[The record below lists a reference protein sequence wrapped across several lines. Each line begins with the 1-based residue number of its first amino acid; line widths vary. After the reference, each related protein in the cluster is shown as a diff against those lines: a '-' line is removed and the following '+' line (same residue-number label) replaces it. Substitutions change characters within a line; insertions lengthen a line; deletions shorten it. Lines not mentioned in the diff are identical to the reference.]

1 MSVKVENLE
10 KNMAKLTVEVDNAEF
25 LKAIDVAYKKNR
37 NKFNLPGF
45 RKGKA
50 PKEMIMKMY
59 GPQVFFEDALNEILD
74 KTYPEAAKESGLEI
88 VSRPEIGVEQIGMD
102 QNVIYT
108 ATVAV
113 KPEVTL
119 GEYKGVTVEKAE
131 TTVSAKEVNEKLAA
145 ELEKNAR
152 VVEVER
158 EIKKD
163 DIANI
168 DFVGSV
174 DGVEFEGGKGEDYP
188 LTIGS
193 GTFIPGF
200 EDQLIGAKKGEKLEV
215 NVTFPESYPNNPDL
229 AGKPAVFDVTVNKVS
244 TMPELTDQWVKEH
257 AEDMGSKASD
267 VASFR
272 VEQQA
277 LLQAQV
283 DYQYNNTIQQDALQ
297 QIVDTSEITVS
308 DAMQKYAEDYVISQ
322 EVSTAKQYGHGL
334 ADMLNMYGMSV
345 DDFKEEISS
354 YATDYAKQRMVVAAI
369 ANEQGIKSSDQ
380 LIDELAVELSGLA
393 GKELNKI
400 QLIEQYGGDAVKDE
414 AVNKAVLDYVQ
425 TQVKVVETT
434 ETSAA
439 ATEAA
444 AETTVADE
452 TTAEAAEETTA
463 AQG

>member
-1 MSVKVENLE
+1 MKKNRLILTAAVAVSVMALAACGSSNKTPEATTAAAAEATEASASDTATASQLSADDPEIQALEATEVPELPKFSDMGTVKLCDLTGITVETSP
-10 KNMAKLTVEVDNAEF
+10 KLTVDEDMVNSQ
-25 LKAIDVAYKKNR
+25 IDYLRKNY
-37 NKFNLPGF
+37 LT
-45 RKGKA
+45 
-50 PKEMIMKMY
+50 ET
-59 GPQVFFEDALNEILD
+59 ED
-74 KTYPEAAKESGLEI
+74 AAKEG
-88 VSRPEIGVEQIGMD
+88 D
-102 QNVIYT
+102 
-108 ATVAV
+108 TV
-113 KPEVTL
+113 
-119 GEYKGVTVEKAE
+119 
-131 TTVSAKEVNEKLAA
+131 
-145 ELEKNAR
+145 
-152 VVEVER
+152 
-158 EIKKD
+158 
-163 DIANI
+163 NI
-168 DFVGSV
+168 DFVGKM
-174 DGVEFEGGKGEDYP
+174 DGEAFDG
-188 LTIGS
+188 GS
-193 GTFIPGF
+193 GTGYDLVLGSGSFIDGF

-439 ATEAA
+439 ATEAVE
-444 AETTVADE
+444 ETTAAADE
-452 TTAEAAEETTA
+452 STAEAAEETTA

>member
-200 EDQLIGAKKGEKLEV
+200 EDQLIGHKAGETVDVK
-215 NVTFPESYPNNPDL
+215 VTFPENYGAKDL
-229 AGKPAVFDVTVNKVS
+229 AGKEALFVTTIK
-244 TMPELTDQWVKEH
+244 TVKEKQVP
-257 AEDMGSKASD
+257 AADDEFAS
-267 VASFR
+267 
-272 VEQQA
+272 
-277 LLQAQV
+277 
-283 DYQYNNTIQQDALQ
+283 
-297 QIVDTSEITVS
+297 
-308 DAMQKYAEDYVISQ
+308 
-322 EVSTAKQYGHGL
+322 EVSEFDTLDEYKKDL
-334 ADMLNMYGMSV
+334 KKTL
-345 DDFKEEISS
+345 KEEKEKA
-354 YATDYAKQRMVVAAI
+354 ATTTNERNVI
-369 ANEQGIKSSDQ
+369 A
-380 LIDELAVELSGLA
+380 
-393 GKELNKI
+393 
-400 QLIEQYGGDAVKDE
+400 
-414 AVNKAVLDYVQ
+414 
-425 TQVKVVETT
+425 KVVENASVEIPAPMLEAQLDNMLYDYQTRLAQQGIPMDQYLQIT
-434 ETSAA
+434 GQTVEQIKDQMKESAEKNLKTSLVIEAIMEKENITVAEERVDEEFKKIAEQYKMEYDDLKKTVSEEQKESMKREIAFQETIDMLVA
-439 ATEAA
+439 EANLVKAEKKSKKA
-444 AETTVADE
+444 AEDE
-452 TTAEAAEETTA
+452 EKTEE
-463 AQG
+463 

>member
-1 MSVKVENLE
+1 MKKNRLILTAAVAVSVMALAACGSSNKTPEATTAAAAEATEASASDTATASQLSADDPEIQALEATEVPELPKFSDMGKVTLCDLTGITVETSP
-10 KNMAKLTVEVDNAEF
+10 KLTVDEDMVNSQ
-25 LKAIDVAYKKNR
+25 IDYLRKNY
-37 NKFNLPGF
+37 LT
-45 RKGKA
+45 
-50 PKEMIMKMY
+50 ET
-59 GPQVFFEDALNEILD
+59 ED
-74 KTYPEAAKESGLEI
+74 AAKEG
-88 VSRPEIGVEQIGMD
+88 D
-102 QNVIYT
+102 
-108 ATVAV
+108 TV
-113 KPEVTL
+113 
-119 GEYKGVTVEKAE
+119 
-131 TTVSAKEVNEKLAA
+131 
-145 ELEKNAR
+145 
-152 VVEVER
+152 
-158 EIKKD
+158 
-163 DIANI
+163 NI
-168 DFVGSV
+168 DFVGKM
-174 DGVEFEGGKGEDYP
+174 DGEAFDG
-188 LTIGS
+188 GS
-193 GTFIPGF
+193 GTSYDLVLGSGSFIDGF

-244 TMPELTDQWVKEH
+244 TMPELTDQWVKDH

-308 DAMQKYAEDYVISQ
+308 DEMQKYAEDYVISQ
-322 EVSTAKQYGHGL
+322 EVSTAKQYGYGL

-345 DDFKEEISS
+345 DEFKEEISG

-369 ANEQGIKSSDQ
+369 ANEQGIKSSDA
-380 LIDELAVELSGLA
+380 LIDELAAELSGLA

-400 QLIEQYGGDAVKDE
+400 QLIEQYGGDAVKEE

-439 ATEAA
+439 
-444 AETTVADE
+444 
-452 TTAEAAEETTA
+452 
-463 AQG
+463 QG

>member
-1 MSVKVENLE
+1 MKKNRLILTAAVAVSVMALAACGSSNKTPEATTAAAEATEASASDTATASQLSADDPEIQALEATEVPELPKFSDMGTVKLCDLSSITVETSP
-10 KNMAKLTVEVDNAEF
+10 KLTVDEDMVNSQ
-25 LKAIDVAYKKNR
+25 IDYLRKNY
-37 NKFNLPGF
+37 LT
-45 RKGKA
+45 
-50 PKEMIMKMY
+50 ET
-59 GPQVFFEDALNEILD
+59 ED
-74 KTYPEAAKESGLEI
+74 AAKEG
-88 VSRPEIGVEQIGMD
+88 D
-102 QNVIYT
+102 
-108 ATVAV
+108 TV
-113 KPEVTL
+113 
-119 GEYKGVTVEKAE
+119 
-131 TTVSAKEVNEKLAA
+131 
-145 ELEKNAR
+145 
-152 VVEVER
+152 
-158 EIKKD
+158 
-163 DIANI
+163 NI
-168 DFVGSV
+168 DFVGKMNGEAF
-174 DGVEFEGGKGEDYP
+174 DG
-188 LTIGS
+188 GS
-193 GTFIPGF
+193 GTGYDLVLGSGNFIDGF

-345 DDFKEEISS
+345 DDFKKEISS

-439 ATEAA
+439 ATEAV

>member
-1 MSVKVENLE
+1 MKKNRLILTAAVAVSVMALAACGSSNKTPEATTAAAAEATDASASDTATASQLSADDPEIQALEATEVPELPKFSDMGTVKLCDLTGITVETSP
-10 KNMAKLTVEVDNAEF
+10 KLTVDEDMVNSQ
-25 LKAIDVAYKKNR
+25 IDYLRKNY
-37 NKFNLPGF
+37 LT
-45 RKGKA
+45 
-50 PKEMIMKMY
+50 ET
-59 GPQVFFEDALNEILD
+59 ED
-74 KTYPEAAKESGLEI
+74 AAKEG
-88 VSRPEIGVEQIGMD
+88 D
-102 QNVIYT
+102 
-108 ATVAV
+108 TV
-113 KPEVTL
+113 
-119 GEYKGVTVEKAE
+119 
-131 TTVSAKEVNEKLAA
+131 
-145 ELEKNAR
+145 
-152 VVEVER
+152 
-158 EIKKD
+158 
-163 DIANI
+163 NI
-168 DFVGSV
+168 DFVG
-174 DGVEFEGGKGEDYP
+174 KMNGEAFNG
-188 LTIGS
+188 GS
-193 GTFIPGF
+193 GTGYDLVLGSGSFIDGF

-345 DDFKEEISS
+345 DDFKKEISS

-425 TQVKVVETT
+425 TQVKVVEIT

-439 ATEAA
+439 ATEAVEETTA
-444 AETTVADE
+444 AES
-452 TTAEAAEETTA
+452 TAEAAEETTA

>member
-200 EDQLIGAKKGEKLEV
+200 EDQLNGHKAGETVDVKVTVPENYGAK
-215 NVTFPESYPNNPDL
+215 DL
-229 AGKPAVFDVTVNKVS
+229 AGKEALFVTTIK
-244 TMPELTDQWVKEH
+244 TVKEKQVP
-257 AEDMGSKASD
+257 AADDEFAS
-267 VASFR
+267 
-272 VEQQA
+272 
-277 LLQAQV
+277 
-283 DYQYNNTIQQDALQ
+283 
-297 QIVDTSEITVS
+297 
-308 DAMQKYAEDYVISQ
+308 
-322 EVSTAKQYGHGL
+322 EVSEFDTLDEYKKDL
-334 ADMLNMYGMSV
+334 KKTL
-345 DDFKEEISS
+345 KEEKEKA
-354 YATDYAKQRMVVAAI
+354 ATTTNERNVI
-369 ANEQGIKSSDQ
+369 A
-380 LIDELAVELSGLA
+380 
-393 GKELNKI
+393 
-400 QLIEQYGGDAVKDE
+400 
-414 AVNKAVLDYVQ
+414 
-425 TQVKVVETT
+425 KVVENASVEIPAPMLEAQLDNMLYDYQTRLAQQGIPMDQYLKIT
-434 ETSAA
+434 GQTVEQIKDQMKESAEKNLKTSLVIEAIMEKENITVAEERVDEEFKKIAEQYKMEYDDLKKTVSEEQKESMKREIAFQETIDMLVA
-439 ATEAA
+439 EANLVKAEKKSKKA
-444 AETTVADE
+444 AEDE
-452 TTAEAAEETTA
+452 EKTEE
-463 AQG
+463 

>member
-163 DIANI
+163 DIATI

-200 EDQLIGAKKGEKLEV
+200 EDQLIGHKAGETVDVK
-215 NVTFPESYPNNPDL
+215 VTFPENYGAKDL
-229 AGKPAVFDVTVNKVS
+229 AGKEALFVTTIK
-244 TMPELTDQWVKEH
+244 TVKEKQVP
-257 AEDMGSKASD
+257 AADDEFAS
-267 VASFR
+267 
-272 VEQQA
+272 
-277 LLQAQV
+277 
-283 DYQYNNTIQQDALQ
+283 
-297 QIVDTSEITVS
+297 
-308 DAMQKYAEDYVISQ
+308 
-322 EVSTAKQYGHGL
+322 EVSEFDTLDEYKKDL
-334 ADMLNMYGMSV
+334 KKTL
-345 DDFKEEISS
+345 KEEKEKA
-354 YATDYAKQRMVVAAI
+354 ATTTNERNVI
-369 ANEQGIKSSDQ
+369 A
-380 LIDELAVELSGLA
+380 
-393 GKELNKI
+393 
-400 QLIEQYGGDAVKDE
+400 
-414 AVNKAVLDYVQ
+414 
-425 TQVKVVETT
+425 KVVENASVEIPAPMLEAQLDNMLYDYQTRLAQQGIPMDQYLKIT
-434 ETSAA
+434 GQTVEQIKDQMKESAEKNLKTSLVIEAIMEKENITVAEERVDEEFKKIAEQYKMEYDDLKKTVSEEQKESMKREIAFQETIDMLVA
-439 ATEAA
+439 EANLVKAEKKSKKA
-444 AETTVADE
+444 AEDE
-452 TTAEAAEETTA
+452 EKTEE
-463 AQG
+463 

>member
-1 MSVKVENLE
+1 MKKNRLILTAAVAVSVMALAACGSSNKTPEATTAAAEATDASASDTATASQLSADDPEIQALEATEVPELPKFSDMGTVKLCDLSSITVETSP
-10 KNMAKLTVEVDNAEF
+10 KLTVDEDMVNSQ
-25 LKAIDVAYKKNR
+25 IDYLRKNY
-37 NKFNLPGF
+37 LT
-45 RKGKA
+45 
-50 PKEMIMKMY
+50 ET
-59 GPQVFFEDALNEILD
+59 ED
-74 KTYPEAAKESGLEI
+74 AAKEG
-88 VSRPEIGVEQIGMD
+88 D
-102 QNVIYT
+102 
-108 ATVAV
+108 TV
-113 KPEVTL
+113 
-119 GEYKGVTVEKAE
+119 
-131 TTVSAKEVNEKLAA
+131 
-145 ELEKNAR
+145 
-152 VVEVER
+152 
-158 EIKKD
+158 
-163 DIANI
+163 NI
-168 DFVGSV
+168 DFVGKM
-174 DGVEFEGGKGEDYP
+174 DGEAFNG
-188 LTIGS
+188 GS
-193 GTFIPGF
+193 GTSYDLVLGSGSFIDGF

-215 NVTFPESYPNNPDL
+215 NVTFPESDPNNPDL

-297 QIVDTSEITVS
+297 QIVDASEFTVS

-322 EVSTAKQYGHGL
+322 EVSTAKQYGYGL

>member
-1 MSVKVENLE
+1 MKKNRLILTAAVAVSVMALAACGSSNKTPEATTAAAEATEASASDTATASQLSADDPEIQALEATEVPELPKFSDMGTVKLCDLSSITVETSP
-10 KNMAKLTVEVDNAEF
+10 KLTVDEDMVNSQ
-25 LKAIDVAYKKNR
+25 IDYLRKNY
-37 NKFNLPGF
+37 LT
-45 RKGKA
+45 
-50 PKEMIMKMY
+50 ET
-59 GPQVFFEDALNEILD
+59 ED
-74 KTYPEAAKESGLEI
+74 AAKEG
-88 VSRPEIGVEQIGMD
+88 D
-102 QNVIYT
+102 
-108 ATVAV
+108 TV
-113 KPEVTL
+113 
-119 GEYKGVTVEKAE
+119 
-131 TTVSAKEVNEKLAA
+131 
-145 ELEKNAR
+145 
-152 VVEVER
+152 
-158 EIKKD
+158 
-163 DIANI
+163 NI
-168 DFVGSV
+168 DFVGKMNGEAF
-174 DGVEFEGGKGEDYP
+174 DG
-188 LTIGS
+188 GS
-193 GTFIPGF
+193 GTGYDLVLGSGNFIDSF

-439 ATEAA
+439 ATAAVEETTAA
-444 AETTVADE
+444 ADE
-452 TTAEAAEETTA
+452 STAEAAEETTA

>member
-1 MSVKVENLE
+1 MKKNRLILTAAVAVSVMALAACGSSNKTPEATTAAAAEATDASASDTATASQLSADDPEIQALEATEVPELPKFSDMGTVKLCDLTGITVETSP
-10 KNMAKLTVEVDNAEF
+10 KLTVDEDMVNSQ
-25 LKAIDVAYKKNR
+25 IDYLRKNY
-37 NKFNLPGF
+37 LT
-45 RKGKA
+45 
-50 PKEMIMKMY
+50 ET
-59 GPQVFFEDALNEILD
+59 ED
-74 KTYPEAAKESGLEI
+74 AAKEG
-88 VSRPEIGVEQIGMD
+88 D
-102 QNVIYT
+102 
-108 ATVAV
+108 TV
-113 KPEVTL
+113 
-119 GEYKGVTVEKAE
+119 
-131 TTVSAKEVNEKLAA
+131 
-145 ELEKNAR
+145 
-152 VVEVER
+152 
-158 EIKKD
+158 
-163 DIANI
+163 NI
-168 DFVGSV
+168 DFVGKM
-174 DGVEFEGGKGEDYP
+174 DGEAFNG
-188 LTIGS
+188 GS
-193 GTFIPGF
+193 GTSYDLVLGSGSFIDGF

-297 QIVDTSEITVS
+297 QIVDASEFTVS

-444 AETTVADE
+444 EETTAAE
-452 TTAEAAEETTA
+452 STAEAAEETSA

>member
-1 MSVKVENLE
+1 MKKNRLILTAAVAVSVMALAACGSSNKTPEATTAAAEATEASASDTATASQLSADDPEIQALEATEVPELPKFSDMGTVKLCDLTGITVETSP
-10 KNMAKLTVEVDNAEF
+10 KLTVDEDMVNSQ
-25 LKAIDVAYKKNR
+25 IDYLRKNY
-37 NKFNLPGF
+37 LT
-45 RKGKA
+45 
-50 PKEMIMKMY
+50 ET
-59 GPQVFFEDALNEILD
+59 ED
-74 KTYPEAAKESGLEI
+74 AAKEG
-88 VSRPEIGVEQIGMD
+88 D
-102 QNVIYT
+102 
-108 ATVAV
+108 TV
-113 KPEVTL
+113 
-119 GEYKGVTVEKAE
+119 
-131 TTVSAKEVNEKLAA
+131 
-145 ELEKNAR
+145 
-152 VVEVER
+152 
-158 EIKKD
+158 
-163 DIANI
+163 NI
-168 DFVGSV
+168 DFVGKM
-174 DGVEFEGGKGEDYP
+174 DGEAFNG
-188 LTIGS
+188 GS
-193 GTFIPGF
+193 GTGYDLVLGSGSFIDGF

-257 AEDMGSKASD
+257 AKDMGSKASD

-283 DYQYNNTIQQDALQ
+283 DYQYNNTIQQGALQ

-322 EVSTAKQYGHGL
+322 EVSTAKQYGRGL

>member
-152 VVEVER
+152 VVEVDR

-200 EDQLIGAKKGEKLEV
+200 EDQLIGHKAGETVDVK
-215 NVTFPESYPNNPDL
+215 VTFPENYGAKDL
-229 AGKPAVFDVTVNKVS
+229 AGKEALFVTTIK
-244 TMPELTDQWVKEH
+244 TVKEKQVP
-257 AEDMGSKASD
+257 AADDEFAS
-267 VASFR
+267 
-272 VEQQA
+272 
-277 LLQAQV
+277 
-283 DYQYNNTIQQDALQ
+283 
-297 QIVDTSEITVS
+297 
-308 DAMQKYAEDYVISQ
+308 
-322 EVSTAKQYGHGL
+322 EVSEFDTLDEYKKDL
-334 ADMLNMYGMSV
+334 KKTL
-345 DDFKEEISS
+345 KEEKEKA
-354 YATDYAKQRMVVAAI
+354 ATTTNERNVI
-369 ANEQGIKSSDQ
+369 A
-380 LIDELAVELSGLA
+380 
-393 GKELNKI
+393 
-400 QLIEQYGGDAVKDE
+400 
-414 AVNKAVLDYVQ
+414 
-425 TQVKVVETT
+425 KVVENASVEIPAPMLEAQLDNMLYDYQTRLAQQGIPMDQYLKIT
-434 ETSAA
+434 GQTVEQIKDQMKESAEKNLKTSLVIEAIMEKENITVAEERVDEEFKKIAEQYKMEYDDLKKTVSEEQKESMKREIAFHETIDMLVA
-439 ATEAA
+439 EANLVKAEKKSKKA
-444 AETTVADE
+444 AEDE
-452 TTAEAAEETTA
+452 EKTEE
-463 AQG
+463 

>member
-1 MSVKVENLE
+1 MKKNRLILTAAVAVSVMALAACGSSNKTPEATTAAAEATEASASDTATASQLSADDPEIQALEATEVPELPKFSDMGTVKLCDLSSITVETSP
-10 KNMAKLTVEVDNAEF
+10 KLTVDEDMVNSQ
-25 LKAIDVAYKKNR
+25 IDYLRKNY
-37 NKFNLPGF
+37 LT
-45 RKGKA
+45 
-50 PKEMIMKMY
+50 ET
-59 GPQVFFEDALNEILD
+59 ED
-74 KTYPEAAKESGLEI
+74 AAKEG
-88 VSRPEIGVEQIGMD
+88 D
-102 QNVIYT
+102 
-108 ATVAV
+108 TV
-113 KPEVTL
+113 
-119 GEYKGVTVEKAE
+119 
-131 TTVSAKEVNEKLAA
+131 
-145 ELEKNAR
+145 
-152 VVEVER
+152 
-158 EIKKD
+158 
-163 DIANI
+163 NI
-168 DFVGSV
+168 DFVGKMNGEAF
-174 DGVEFEGGKGEDYP
+174 DG
-188 LTIGS
+188 GS
-193 GTFIPGF
+193 GTGYDLVLGSGSFIDGF

-267 VASFR
+267 VDSFR

>member
-1 MSVKVENLE
+1 MKKNRLILTAAVAVSVMALAACGSSNKTPEATTAAAEATEASASDTATASQLSADDPEIQALEATEVPELPKFSDMGTVKLCDLTGITVETSP
-10 KNMAKLTVEVDNAEF
+10 KLTVDEDMVNSQ
-25 LKAIDVAYKKNR
+25 IDYLRKNY
-37 NKFNLPGF
+37 LT
-45 RKGKA
+45 
-50 PKEMIMKMY
+50 ET
-59 GPQVFFEDALNEILD
+59 ED
-74 KTYPEAAKESGLEI
+74 AAKEG
-88 VSRPEIGVEQIGMD
+88 D
-102 QNVIYT
+102 
-108 ATVAV
+108 TV
-113 KPEVTL
+113 
-119 GEYKGVTVEKAE
+119 
-131 TTVSAKEVNEKLAA
+131 
-145 ELEKNAR
+145 
-152 VVEVER
+152 
-158 EIKKD
+158 
-163 DIANI
+163 NI
-168 DFVGSV
+168 DFVGKMN
-174 DGVEFEGGKGEDYP
+174 GEAFEGGSGTGYD
-188 LTIGS
+188 LVLGS
-193 GTFIPGF
+193 GSFIDGF

-308 DAMQKYAEDYVISQ
+308 DTMQKYAEDYVISQ
-322 EVSTAKQYGHGL
+322 EVSTAKQYGSSL

-452 TTAEAAEETTA
+452 TTAEAAEETSA

>member
-1 MSVKVENLE
+1 MKKNRLILTAAVAVSVMALAACGSSNKTPEATTAAAAEATDASASDTATASQLSADDPEIQALEATEVPELPKFSDMGTVKLCDLTGITVETSP
-10 KNMAKLTVEVDNAEF
+10 KLTVDEDMVNSQ
-25 LKAIDVAYKKNR
+25 IDYLRKNY
-37 NKFNLPGF
+37 LT
-45 RKGKA
+45 
-50 PKEMIMKMY
+50 ET
-59 GPQVFFEDALNEILD
+59 ED
-74 KTYPEAAKESGLEI
+74 AAKEG
-88 VSRPEIGVEQIGMD
+88 D
-102 QNVIYT
+102 
-108 ATVAV
+108 TV
-113 KPEVTL
+113 
-119 GEYKGVTVEKAE
+119 
-131 TTVSAKEVNEKLAA
+131 
-145 ELEKNAR
+145 
-152 VVEVER
+152 
-158 EIKKD
+158 
-163 DIANI
+163 NI
-168 DFVGSV
+168 DFVGKM
-174 DGVEFEGGKGEDYP
+174 DGEAFDG
-188 LTIGS
+188 GS
-193 GTFIPGF
+193 GTSYDLVLGSGSFIDGF

-297 QIVDTSEITVS
+297 QIVDASEFTVS

-322 EVSTAKQYGHGL
+322 EVSTAKQYGYGL

-452 TTAEAAEETTA
+452 STAEAAEETSA

>member
-163 DIANI
+163 DIATI

-200 EDQLIGAKKGEKLEV
+200 EDQLIGHKAGETVDVK
-215 NVTFPESYPNNPDL
+215 VTFPENYGAKDL
-229 AGKPAVFDVTVNKVS
+229 AGKEALFVTTIKA
-244 TMPELTDQWVKEH
+244 VKEKQVP
-257 AEDMGSKASD
+257 AADDEFAS
-267 VASFR
+267 
-272 VEQQA
+272 
-277 LLQAQV
+277 
-283 DYQYNNTIQQDALQ
+283 
-297 QIVDTSEITVS
+297 
-308 DAMQKYAEDYVISQ
+308 
-322 EVSTAKQYGHGL
+322 EVSEFDTLDEYKKDL
-334 ADMLNMYGMSV
+334 KKTL
-345 DDFKEEISS
+345 KEEKEKA
-354 YATDYAKQRMVVAAI
+354 ATTTNERNVI
-369 ANEQGIKSSDQ
+369 A
-380 LIDELAVELSGLA
+380 
-393 GKELNKI
+393 
-400 QLIEQYGGDAVKDE
+400 
-414 AVNKAVLDYVQ
+414 
-425 TQVKVVETT
+425 KVVENASVEIPAPMLEAQLDNMLYDYQTRLAQQGIPMDQYLQIT
-434 ETSAA
+434 GQTVEQIKEQMKESAEKNLKTSLVI
-439 ATEAA
+439 EAIM
-444 AETTVADE
+444 EKENITVADE
-452 TTAEAAEETTA
+452 RVDEEFKKIAEQYKMEYDDLKKTVSEEQKESMKREIGFQETIDMLVAEANLVKAEKKSKKA
-463 AQG
+463 AEDEEKTEE

>member
-1 MSVKVENLE
+1 MKKNRLILTAAVAVSVMALAACGSSNKTPEATTAAAEATEASASDTATASQLSADDPEIQALEATEVPALPKFSDMGTVKLCDLTGITVETSP
-10 KNMAKLTVEVDNAEF
+10 KLTVDEDMVNSQ
-25 LKAIDVAYKKNR
+25 IDYLRKNYLTETEDPAKEGDTV
-37 NKFNLPGF
+37 NIDYVGKMD
-45 RKGKA
+45 GKA
-50 PKEMIMKMY
+50 
-59 GPQVFFEDALNEILD
+59 F
-74 KTYPEAAKESGLEI
+74 
-88 VSRPEIGVEQIGMD
+88 
-102 QNVIYT
+102 
-108 ATVAV
+108 
-113 KPEVTL
+113 
-119 GEYKGVTVEKAE
+119 
-131 TTVSAKEVNEKLAA
+131 
-145 ELEKNAR
+145 
-152 VVEVER
+152 
-158 EIKKD
+158 
-163 DIANI
+163 
-168 DFVGSV
+168 
-174 DGVEFEGGKGEDYP
+174 DG
-188 LTIGS
+188 GS
-193 GTFIPGF
+193 GTGYDLVLGSGSFIDGF

-308 DAMQKYAEDYVISQ
+308 DEMQTYAEDYVISQ
-322 EVSTAKQYGHGL
+322 EISTAKQYGYSL

-452 TTAEAAEETTA
+452 TTAEAAEETSA

>member
-1 MSVKVENLE
+1 MKKNRLILTAAVAVSVMALAACGSSNKTPEATTAAAEATEASASDTATASQLSADDPEIQALEATEVPELPKFSDMGTVKLCDLTGITVETSP
-10 KNMAKLTVEVDNAEF
+10 KLTVDEDMVNSQ
-25 LKAIDVAYKKNR
+25 IDYLRKNY
-37 NKFNLPGF
+37 LT
-45 RKGKA
+45 
-50 PKEMIMKMY
+50 ET
-59 GPQVFFEDALNEILD
+59 ED
-74 KTYPEAAKESGLEI
+74 AAKEG
-88 VSRPEIGVEQIGMD
+88 D
-102 QNVIYT
+102 
-108 ATVAV
+108 TV
-113 KPEVTL
+113 
-119 GEYKGVTVEKAE
+119 
-131 TTVSAKEVNEKLAA
+131 
-145 ELEKNAR
+145 
-152 VVEVER
+152 
-158 EIKKD
+158 
-163 DIANI
+163 NI
-168 DFVGSV
+168 DFVGKM
-174 DGVEFEGGKGEDYP
+174 DGEAFDG
-188 LTIGS
+188 GS
-193 GTFIPGF
+193 GTSYDLVLGSGSFIDGF

-297 QIVDTSEITVS
+297 QIVDTSEFTVS

-369 ANEQGIKSSDQ
+369 ANAQGIKSSDQ

-439 ATEAA
+439 ATEAVEETTA
-444 AETTVADE
+444 AES
-452 TTAEAAEETTA
+452 TAEAAEETTA

>member
-1 MSVKVENLE
+1 MKKNRLILTAAVAVSVMALAACGSSNKTPEATTAAAEATEASASDTATASQLSADDPEIQALEATEVPELPKFSDMGIVKLCDLTGITVETSP
-10 KNMAKLTVEVDNAEF
+10 KLTVDEDMVNSQ
-25 LKAIDVAYKKNR
+25 IDYLRKNY
-37 NKFNLPGF
+37 LT
-45 RKGKA
+45 
-50 PKEMIMKMY
+50 ET
-59 GPQVFFEDALNEILD
+59 ED
-74 KTYPEAAKESGLEI
+74 AAKEG
-88 VSRPEIGVEQIGMD
+88 D
-102 QNVIYT
+102 
-108 ATVAV
+108 TV
-113 KPEVTL
+113 
-119 GEYKGVTVEKAE
+119 
-131 TTVSAKEVNEKLAA
+131 
-145 ELEKNAR
+145 
-152 VVEVER
+152 
-158 EIKKD
+158 
-163 DIANI
+163 NI
-168 DFVGSV
+168 DFVGKM
-174 DGVEFEGGKGEDYP
+174 DGEAFDG
-188 LTIGS
+188 GS
-193 GTFIPGF
+193 GTGYDLVLGSGSFIDGF

-439 ATEAA
+439 VTEAA

>member
-200 EDQLIGAKKGEKLEV
+200 EDQLIGHKAGETVDVK
-215 NVTFPESYPNNPDL
+215 VTFPENYGAKDL
-229 AGKPAVFDVTVNKVS
+229 AGKEALFVTTIK
-244 TMPELTDQWVKEH
+244 TVKEKQVP
-257 AEDMGSKASD
+257 AADDEFAS
-267 VASFR
+267 
-272 VEQQA
+272 
-277 LLQAQV
+277 
-283 DYQYNNTIQQDALQ
+283 
-297 QIVDTSEITVS
+297 
-308 DAMQKYAEDYVISQ
+308 
-322 EVSTAKQYGHGL
+322 EVSEFDTLDEYKKDL
-334 ADMLNMYGMSV
+334 KKTL
-345 DDFKEEISS
+345 KEEKEKA
-354 YATDYAKQRMVVAAI
+354 ATTTNERNVI
-369 ANEQGIKSSDQ
+369 A
-380 LIDELAVELSGLA
+380 
-393 GKELNKI
+393 
-400 QLIEQYGGDAVKDE
+400 
-414 AVNKAVLDYVQ
+414 
-425 TQVKVVETT
+425 KVVENASVEIPAPMLEAQLDNMLYDYQTRLAQQGIPMDQYLKIT
-434 ETSAA
+434 GQTVEQIKDQMKESAEKNLKTSLVIEAIMEKENITVAEERVDEEFKKIAEQYKMEYDDLKKTVSEEQKESMKREIAFQETIDMLVA
-439 ATEAA
+439 EANLVKAEKKSKKA
-444 AETTVADE
+444 AEDE
-452 TTAEAAEETTA
+452 EKTEE
-463 AQG
+463 

>member
-1 MSVKVENLE
+1 MKKNRLILTAAVAVSVMALAACGSSNKTPEATTAAAEATEASASDTATASQLSADDPEIQALEATEVPELPKFSDMGTVKLCDLSSITVETSP
-10 KNMAKLTVEVDNAEF
+10 KLTVDEDMVNSQ
-25 LKAIDVAYKKNR
+25 IDYLRKNY
-37 NKFNLPGF
+37 LT
-45 RKGKA
+45 
-50 PKEMIMKMY
+50 ET
-59 GPQVFFEDALNEILD
+59 ED
-74 KTYPEAAKESGLEI
+74 AAKEG
-88 VSRPEIGVEQIGMD
+88 D
-102 QNVIYT
+102 
-108 ATVAV
+108 TV
-113 KPEVTL
+113 
-119 GEYKGVTVEKAE
+119 
-131 TTVSAKEVNEKLAA
+131 
-145 ELEKNAR
+145 
-152 VVEVER
+152 
-158 EIKKD
+158 
-163 DIANI
+163 NI
-168 DFVGSV
+168 DFVGKMNGEAF
-174 DGVEFEGGKGEDYP
+174 DG
-188 LTIGS
+188 GS
-193 GTFIPGF
+193 GTGYDLVLGSGSFIDGF

-244 TMPELTDQWVKEH
+244 TMPELTDQWVKDN

-297 QIVDTSEITVS
+297 QIVDTSEFTVS

-322 EVSTAKQYGHGL
+322 EVSTAKQYGYGL

-345 DDFKEEISS
+345 DDFKTEIAG

-369 ANEQGIKSSDQ
+369 ANEQGIKSSDT
-380 LIDELAVELSGLA
+380 LIDELAAELSGLA
-393 GKELNKI
+393 GKEMNKI
-400 QLIEQYGGDAVKDE
+400 QLIEQYGGDAVKEE

-444 AETTVADE
+444 EAETTVADE
-452 TTAEAAEETTA
+452 TIEAAEETSA

>member
-1 MSVKVENLE
+1 MKKNRLILTAAVAVSVMALAACGSSNKTPEATTAAAEATEASASDTATASQLSADDPEIQVLEATEVPELPKFSNMGTVKLCDLTGITVETSP
-10 KNMAKLTVEVDNAEF
+10 KLTVDEDMVNSQ
-25 LKAIDVAYKKNR
+25 IDYLRKNY
-37 NKFNLPGF
+37 LT
-45 RKGKA
+45 
-50 PKEMIMKMY
+50 ET
-59 GPQVFFEDALNEILD
+59 ED
-74 KTYPEAAKESGLEI
+74 AAKEG
-88 VSRPEIGVEQIGMD
+88 D
-102 QNVIYT
+102 
-108 ATVAV
+108 TV
-113 KPEVTL
+113 
-119 GEYKGVTVEKAE
+119 
-131 TTVSAKEVNEKLAA
+131 
-145 ELEKNAR
+145 
-152 VVEVER
+152 
-158 EIKKD
+158 
-163 DIANI
+163 NI
-168 DFVGSV
+168 DFVGKM
-174 DGVEFEGGKGEDYP
+174 DGEAFDG
-188 LTIGS
+188 GS
-193 GTFIPGF
+193 GTGYDLVLGSGSFIDGF

-322 EVSTAKQYGHGL
+322 EVSTAKQYGRGL

-452 TTAEAAEETTA
+452 TTAEAAEETSA

>member
-152 VVEVER
+152 VVDVDR

-200 EDQLIGAKKGEKLEV
+200 EDQLIGHKAGETVDVK
-215 NVTFPESYPNNPDL
+215 VTFPENYGAKDL
-229 AGKPAVFDVTVNKVS
+229 AGKEALFVTTIK
-244 TMPELTDQWVKEH
+244 TVKEKQVP
-257 AEDMGSKASD
+257 AADDEFAS
-267 VASFR
+267 
-272 VEQQA
+272 
-277 LLQAQV
+277 
-283 DYQYNNTIQQDALQ
+283 
-297 QIVDTSEITVS
+297 
-308 DAMQKYAEDYVISQ
+308 
-322 EVSTAKQYGHGL
+322 EVSEFDTLDEYKKDL
-334 ADMLNMYGMSV
+334 KKTL
-345 DDFKEEISS
+345 KEEKKKA
-354 YATDYAKQRMVVAAI
+354 ATTTNERNVI
-369 ANEQGIKSSDQ
+369 A
-380 LIDELAVELSGLA
+380 
-393 GKELNKI
+393 
-400 QLIEQYGGDAVKDE
+400 
-414 AVNKAVLDYVQ
+414 
-425 TQVKVVETT
+425 KVVENASVEIPAPMLEAQLDNMLYDYQTRLAQQGIPMDQYLKIT
-434 ETSAA
+434 GQTVEQIKDQMKESAEKNLKTSLVIEAIMEKENITVAEERVDEEFKKIAEQYKMEYDDLKKTVSEEQKESMKREIAFQETIDMLVA
-439 ATEAA
+439 EANLVKAEKKSKKA
-444 AETTVADE
+444 AEDE
-452 TTAEAAEETTA
+452 EKTEE
-463 AQG
+463 

>member
-200 EDQLIGAKKGEKLEV
+200 EDQLIGHKAGETVDVK
-215 NVTFPESYPNNPDL
+215 VTFPENYGAKDL
-229 AGKPAVFDVTVNKVS
+229 AGKEALFVTTIK
-244 TMPELTDQWVKEH
+244 TVKEKQIP
-257 AEDMGSKASD
+257 AADDEFAS
-267 VASFR
+267 
-272 VEQQA
+272 
-277 LLQAQV
+277 
-283 DYQYNNTIQQDALQ
+283 
-297 QIVDTSEITVS
+297 
-308 DAMQKYAEDYVISQ
+308 
-322 EVSTAKQYGHGL
+322 EVSEFDTLDEYKKDL
-334 ADMLNMYGMSV
+334 KKTL
-345 DDFKEEISS
+345 KEEKEKA
-354 YATDYAKQRMVVAAI
+354 ATTTNERNVI
-369 ANEQGIKSSDQ
+369 A
-380 LIDELAVELSGLA
+380 
-393 GKELNKI
+393 
-400 QLIEQYGGDAVKDE
+400 
-414 AVNKAVLDYVQ
+414 
-425 TQVKVVETT
+425 KVVENASVEIPAPMLEAQLDNMLYDYQTRLAQQGIPMDQYLKIT
-434 ETSAA
+434 GQTVEQIKDQMKESAEKNLKTSLVI
-439 ATEAA
+439 EAIM
-444 AETTVADE
+444 EKENITVADE
-452 TTAEAAEETTA
+452 RVDEELKKIS
-463 AQG
+463 

>member
-1 MSVKVENLE
+1 MKKNRLILTAAVAVSVMALAACGSSNKTPEATTAAAEATEASASDTATASQLSADDPEIQALEATEVPELPKFSDMGTVKLCDLTGITVETSP
-10 KNMAKLTVEVDNAEF
+10 KLTVDEDMVNSQ
-25 LKAIDVAYKKNR
+25 IDYLRKNY
-37 NKFNLPGF
+37 LT
-45 RKGKA
+45 
-50 PKEMIMKMY
+50 ET
-59 GPQVFFEDALNEILD
+59 ED
-74 KTYPEAAKESGLEI
+74 AAKEG
-88 VSRPEIGVEQIGMD
+88 D
-102 QNVIYT
+102 
-108 ATVAV
+108 TV
-113 KPEVTL
+113 
-119 GEYKGVTVEKAE
+119 
-131 TTVSAKEVNEKLAA
+131 
-145 ELEKNAR
+145 
-152 VVEVER
+152 
-158 EIKKD
+158 
-163 DIANI
+163 NI
-168 DFVGSV
+168 DFVGKMNGEAF
-174 DGVEFEGGKGEDYP
+174 DG
-188 LTIGS
+188 GS
-193 GTFIPGF
+193 GTGYDLVLGSGSFIDGF

-439 ATEAA
+439 ATEAV

>member
-25 LKAIDVAYKKNR
+25 VKAIDVAYKKNR
-37 NKFNLPGF
+37 NKFSLPGF

-50 PKEMIMKMY
+50 PKDMIMKMY

-88 VSRPEIGVEQIGMD
+88 VSRPEISVEQIGMD
-102 QNVIYT
+102 KNVIYT

-158 EIKKD
+158 EIQKD
-163 DIANI
+163 DIATI

-200 EDQLIGAKKGEKLEV
+200 EDQLIGHKAGETVDVK
-215 NVTFPESYPNNPDL
+215 VTFPENYGAKDL
-229 AGKPAVFDVTVNKVS
+229 AGKEALFVTTIKA
-244 TMPELTDQWVKEH
+244 VKEKQVP
-257 AEDMGSKASD
+257 AADDEFAS
-267 VASFR
+267 
-272 VEQQA
+272 
-277 LLQAQV
+277 
-283 DYQYNNTIQQDALQ
+283 
-297 QIVDTSEITVS
+297 
-308 DAMQKYAEDYVISQ
+308 
-322 EVSTAKQYGHGL
+322 EVSELDTLDEYKKDL
-334 ADMLNMYGMSV
+334 KKTL
-345 DDFKEEISS
+345 KEQKEKA
-354 YATDYAKQRMVVAAI
+354 ATTTNEKNVI
-369 ANEQGIKSSDQ
+369 A
-380 LIDELAVELSGLA
+380 
-393 GKELNKI
+393 
-400 QLIEQYGGDAVKDE
+400 
-414 AVNKAVLDYVQ
+414 
-425 TQVKVVETT
+425 KVVENASVEIPAPMLEAQLDNMLYDYQTRLAQQGIPMDQYLKIT
-434 ETSAA
+434 GQTVEQIKDQMKESAEKNLKTSLVI
-439 ATEAA
+439 EAIM
-444 AETTVADE
+444 EKENITVADE
-452 TTAEAAEETTA
+452 RVDEEFKKIAEQYKMEYDDLMKTVSEEQKESMKREVAFQETIDMLVAEANLVKAEKKSKKA
-463 AQG
+463 AEDEEKTEE

>member
-1 MSVKVENLE
+1 MKKNRLILTAAVAVSVMALAACGSSNKTPEATTAAAAEATDASVSDTATASQLSADDPEIQALEATEVPELPKFSDMGTVKLCDLTGITVETSP
-10 KNMAKLTVEVDNAEF
+10 KLTVDEDMVNSQ
-25 LKAIDVAYKKNR
+25 IDYLRKNY
-37 NKFNLPGF
+37 LT
-45 RKGKA
+45 
-50 PKEMIMKMY
+50 ET
-59 GPQVFFEDALNEILD
+59 ED
-74 KTYPEAAKESGLEI
+74 AAKEG
-88 VSRPEIGVEQIGMD
+88 D
-102 QNVIYT
+102 
-108 ATVAV
+108 TV
-113 KPEVTL
+113 
-119 GEYKGVTVEKAE
+119 
-131 TTVSAKEVNEKLAA
+131 
-145 ELEKNAR
+145 
-152 VVEVER
+152 
-158 EIKKD
+158 
-163 DIANI
+163 NI
-168 DFVGSV
+168 DFVG
-174 DGVEFEGGKGEDYP
+174 KMNGEAFNG
-188 LTIGS
+188 GS
-193 GTFIPGF
+193 GTGYDLVLGSGSFIDGF

-439 ATEAA
+439 ATEAV
-444 AETTVADE
+444 EE
-452 TTAEAAEETTA
+452 TTAAAEETTA

>member
-1 MSVKVENLE
+1 MKKNRLILTAAVAVSVMALAACGSSNKTPEATAAAAEATDASASDTATASQLSADDPEIQALEATEVPELPKFSDMGTVKLCDLTGITVETSP
-10 KNMAKLTVEVDNAEF
+10 KLTVDEDMVNSQ
-25 LKAIDVAYKKNR
+25 IDYLRKNY
-37 NKFNLPGF
+37 LT
-45 RKGKA
+45 
-50 PKEMIMKMY
+50 ET
-59 GPQVFFEDALNEILD
+59 ED
-74 KTYPEAAKESGLEI
+74 AAKEG
-88 VSRPEIGVEQIGMD
+88 D
-102 QNVIYT
+102 
-108 ATVAV
+108 TV
-113 KPEVTL
+113 
-119 GEYKGVTVEKAE
+119 
-131 TTVSAKEVNEKLAA
+131 
-145 ELEKNAR
+145 
-152 VVEVER
+152 
-158 EIKKD
+158 
-163 DIANI
+163 NI
-168 DFVGSV
+168 DFVG
-174 DGVEFEGGKGEDYP
+174 KMNGEAFNG
-188 LTIGS
+188 GS
-193 GTFIPGF
+193 GTSYDLVLGSGSFIDGF

-297 QIVDTSEITVS
+297 QIVDASEFTVS

-439 ATEAA
+439 ATEAVEETTA
-444 AETTVADE
+444 AES
-452 TTAEAAEETTA
+452 TAEAAEETTA

>member
-1 MSVKVENLE
+1 MKKNRLILTAAVAVSVMALAACGSSNKTPEATTAAAAEATDASASDTATASQLSADDPEIQALEATEVPELPKFSDMGTVKLCDLTGITVETSP
-10 KNMAKLTVEVDNAEF
+10 KLTVDEDMVNSQ
-25 LKAIDVAYKKNR
+25 IDYLRKNY
-37 NKFNLPGF
+37 LT
-45 RKGKA
+45 
-50 PKEMIMKMY
+50 ET
-59 GPQVFFEDALNEILD
+59 ED
-74 KTYPEAAKESGLEI
+74 AAKEG
-88 VSRPEIGVEQIGMD
+88 D
-102 QNVIYT
+102 
-108 ATVAV
+108 TV
-113 KPEVTL
+113 
-119 GEYKGVTVEKAE
+119 
-131 TTVSAKEVNEKLAA
+131 
-145 ELEKNAR
+145 
-152 VVEVER
+152 
-158 EIKKD
+158 
-163 DIANI
+163 NI
-168 DFVGSV
+168 DFVGKMNGEAF
-174 DGVEFEGGKGEDYP
+174 DG
-188 LTIGS
+188 GS
-193 GTFIPGF
+193 GTGYDLVLGSGSFIDGF

-322 EVSTAKQYGHGL
+322 EVSTAKQYGYGL

-414 AVNKAVLDYVQ
+414 AVNKAVLDYVP

-439 ATEAA
+439 ATEAVE
-444 AETTVADE
+444 ETTAAADE
-452 TTAEAAEETTA
+452 STAEAAEETTA

>member
-1 MSVKVENLE
+1 MKKNRLILTAAVAVSVMALAACGSSNKTPEATTAAAAEATDASVSDTATASQLSADDPEIQALEATEVPELPKFSDMGTVKLCDLTGITVETSP
-10 KNMAKLTVEVDNAEF
+10 KLTVDEDMVNSQ
-25 LKAIDVAYKKNR
+25 IDYLRKNY
-37 NKFNLPGF
+37 LT
-45 RKGKA
+45 
-50 PKEMIMKMY
+50 ET
-59 GPQVFFEDALNEILD
+59 ED
-74 KTYPEAAKESGLEI
+74 AAKEG
-88 VSRPEIGVEQIGMD
+88 D
-102 QNVIYT
+102 
-108 ATVAV
+108 TV
-113 KPEVTL
+113 
-119 GEYKGVTVEKAE
+119 
-131 TTVSAKEVNEKLAA
+131 
-145 ELEKNAR
+145 
-152 VVEVER
+152 
-158 EIKKD
+158 
-163 DIANI
+163 NI
-168 DFVGSV
+168 DFVG
-174 DGVEFEGGKGEDYP
+174 KMNGEAFNG
-188 LTIGS
+188 GS
-193 GTFIPGF
+193 GTGYDLVLGSGSFIDGF

-277 LLQAQV
+277 LLQTQV

-439 ATEAA
+439 ATEAV
-444 AETTVADE
+444 EE
-452 TTAEAAEETTA
+452 TTAAADESTAEATEETTA

>member
-1 MSVKVENLE
+1 MKKNRLILTAAVAVSVMALAACGSSNKTPEATTAAAEATDASASDTATASQLSADDPEIQALEATEVPELPKFSDMGAVKLCDLTGITVETSP
-10 KNMAKLTVEVDNAEF
+10 KLTVDEDMVNSQ
-25 LKAIDVAYKKNR
+25 IDYLRKNY
-37 NKFNLPGF
+37 LT
-45 RKGKA
+45 
-50 PKEMIMKMY
+50 ET
-59 GPQVFFEDALNEILD
+59 ED
-74 KTYPEAAKESGLEI
+74 AAKEG
-88 VSRPEIGVEQIGMD
+88 D
-102 QNVIYT
+102 
-108 ATVAV
+108 TV
-113 KPEVTL
+113 
-119 GEYKGVTVEKAE
+119 
-131 TTVSAKEVNEKLAA
+131 
-145 ELEKNAR
+145 
-152 VVEVER
+152 
-158 EIKKD
+158 
-163 DIANI
+163 NI
-168 DFVGSV
+168 DFVGKM
-174 DGVEFEGGKGEDYP
+174 DGEAFDG
-188 LTIGS
+188 GS
-193 GTFIPGF
+193 GTSYDLVLGSGSFIDGF

-308 DAMQKYAEDYVISQ
+308 DEMQTYAEDYVISQ
-322 EVSTAKQYGHGL
+322 EVSTAKQYGYGL

-345 DDFKEEISS
+345 DDFKEEISG

-369 ANEQGIKSSDQ
+369 ANEQGIKSSDA
-380 LIDELAVELSGLA
+380 LIDELAAELSGLA

-400 QLIEQYGGDAVKDE
+400 QLIEQYGGDAVKEE

-434 ETSAA
+434 ET
-439 ATEAA
+439 
-444 AETTVADE
+444 
-452 TTAEAAEETTA
+452 TA

>member
-1 MSVKVENLE
+1 MKKNRLILTAAVAVSVMALAACGSSNKTPEATTAAAAEATDASASDTATASQLSADDPEIQALEATEVPELPKFSDMGTVKLCDLTGITVETSP
-10 KNMAKLTVEVDNAEF
+10 KLTVDEDMVNSQ
-25 LKAIDVAYKKNR
+25 IDYLRKNY
-37 NKFNLPGF
+37 LT
-45 RKGKA
+45 
-50 PKEMIMKMY
+50 ET
-59 GPQVFFEDALNEILD
+59 ED
-74 KTYPEAAKESGLEI
+74 AAKEG
-88 VSRPEIGVEQIGMD
+88 D
-102 QNVIYT
+102 
-108 ATVAV
+108 TV
-113 KPEVTL
+113 
-119 GEYKGVTVEKAE
+119 
-131 TTVSAKEVNEKLAA
+131 
-145 ELEKNAR
+145 
-152 VVEVER
+152 
-158 EIKKD
+158 
-163 DIANI
+163 NI
-168 DFVGSV
+168 DFVGKMNGEAF
-174 DGVEFEGGKGEDYP
+174 DG
-188 LTIGS
+188 GS
-193 GTFIPGF
+193 GTGYDLVLGSGSFIDGF

-380 LIDELAVELSGLA
+380 LIDELAAELSGLA

>member
-1 MSVKVENLE
+1 MKKNRLILTAAVAVSVMALAACGSSNKTPEATTAAAAEATDASASDTATASQLSADDPEIQALEATEVPELPKFSDMGTVKLCDLTGITVETSP
-10 KNMAKLTVEVDNAEF
+10 KLTVDEDMVNSQ
-25 LKAIDVAYKKNR
+25 IDYLRKNY
-37 NKFNLPGF
+37 LT
-45 RKGKA
+45 
-50 PKEMIMKMY
+50 ET
-59 GPQVFFEDALNEILD
+59 ED
-74 KTYPEAAKESGLEI
+74 AAKEG
-88 VSRPEIGVEQIGMD
+88 D
-102 QNVIYT
+102 
-108 ATVAV
+108 TV
-113 KPEVTL
+113 
-119 GEYKGVTVEKAE
+119 
-131 TTVSAKEVNEKLAA
+131 
-145 ELEKNAR
+145 
-152 VVEVER
+152 
-158 EIKKD
+158 
-163 DIANI
+163 NI
-168 DFVGSV
+168 DFVGKMNGEAF
-174 DGVEFEGGKGEDYP
+174 DG
-188 LTIGS
+188 GS
-193 GTFIPGF
+193 GTGYDLVLGSGSFIDGF

-439 ATEAA
+439 ATEAVE
-444 AETTVADE
+444 ETTAAADE
-452 TTAEAAEETTA
+452 STAEAAEETTA

>member
-1 MSVKVENLE
+1 MKKNRLILTAAVAVSVMALAACGSSNKTPEATTAAAEATEASASDTATASQLSADDPEIQALEATEVPELPKFSDMGTVKLCDLSSITVETSP
-10 KNMAKLTVEVDNAEF
+10 KLTVDEDMVNSQ
-25 LKAIDVAYKKNR
+25 IDYLRKNY
-37 NKFNLPGF
+37 LT
-45 RKGKA
+45 
-50 PKEMIMKMY
+50 ET
-59 GPQVFFEDALNEILD
+59 ED
-74 KTYPEAAKESGLEI
+74 AAKEG
-88 VSRPEIGVEQIGMD
+88 D
-102 QNVIYT
+102 
-108 ATVAV
+108 TV
-113 KPEVTL
+113 
-119 GEYKGVTVEKAE
+119 
-131 TTVSAKEVNEKLAA
+131 
-145 ELEKNAR
+145 
-152 VVEVER
+152 
-158 EIKKD
+158 
-163 DIANI
+163 NI
-168 DFVGSV
+168 DFVGKMNGEAF
-174 DGVEFEGGKGEDYP
+174 DG
-188 LTIGS
+188 GS
-193 GTFIPGF
+193 GTGYDLVLGSGSFIDGF

-354 YATDYAKQRMVVAAI
+354 YSTDYAKQRMVVAAI

-400 QLIEQYGGDAVKDE
+400 QLIEQYGGDAVKEE

-434 ETSAA
+434 ETSAS
-439 ATEAA
+439 
-444 AETTVADE
+444 
-452 TTAEAAEETTA
+452 
-463 AQG
+463 QG

>member
-1 MSVKVENLE
+1 M
-10 KNMAKLTVEVDNAEF
+10 
-25 LKAIDVAYKKNR
+25 KKNR
-37 NKFNLPGF
+37 LILTAAVAVSVMALAACGSSNKTPEATTAAAAEATDASASDAATASQLSADDPEIQALEATEVPELPKFSDMGTVKLCDLTGITVETSPKMSVDEDMVNSQIDYL
-45 RKGKA
+45 RKNYLT
-50 PKEMIMKMY
+50 ET
-59 GPQVFFEDALNEILD
+59 ED
-74 KTYPEAAKESGLEI
+74 AAKEG
-88 VSRPEIGVEQIGMD
+88 D
-102 QNVIYT
+102 
-108 ATVAV
+108 TV
-113 KPEVTL
+113 
-119 GEYKGVTVEKAE
+119 
-131 TTVSAKEVNEKLAA
+131 
-145 ELEKNAR
+145 
-152 VVEVER
+152 
-158 EIKKD
+158 
-163 DIANI
+163 NI
-168 DFVGSV
+168 DFVGKMNGEAF
-174 DGVEFEGGKGEDYP
+174 DGGSDTGYDLV
-188 LTIGS
+188 LGS
-193 GTFIPGF
+193 GSFIDGF

-322 EVSTAKQYGHGL
+322 EVSTAKQYGSSL

-452 TTAEAAEETTA
+452 TTAEAAEETSA